1 MYELFGCECE
11 AVEMKKIIRGLITL
25 SVLSCCSGPSYFNS
39 PADCLGGNRAAAAA
53 THCFRN
59 GGMNQEAMAYKLC
72 QESFNTHYGR

>member
-1 MYELFGCECE
+1 MLQKIGS
-11 AVEMKKIIRGLITL
+11 EMKKISILFLGFGLC
-25 SVLSCCSGPSYFNS
+25 VSCGGPKLFKK
-39 PADCLGGNRAAAAA
+39 PEDFVAGNRAAAAA